1 MPSPSS
7 TWKVDVA
14 LTLCNPL
21 ALAGLCPHPARAI
34 SFFNLEVDNHAAV
47 CYIICIGQKT
57 NEADMKLSTVAAG
70 FVNGA
75 VVAGMVAV
83 GVVSAQDAEAQA
95 RLAPIT
101 QEDKHCLQ
109 QNIYFEARN
118 QSTIGQVA
126 VAWVTLNRM
135 EETQYP
141 NTVCGVVWQ
150 NKQFSWTHDG
160 KSDKPGNTVLEQRAW
175 EDAGLVAE
183 VTLLDWARARKS
195 PVAQAVMYHADYVTP
210 YWASSYTQVAQIDDH
225 IFYRN

>member
-1 MPSPSS
+1 
-7 TWKVDVA
+7 
-14 LTLCNPL
+14 
-21 ALAGLCPHPARAI
+21 
-34 SFFNLEVDNHAAV
+34 
-47 CYIICIGQKT
+47 
-57 NEADMKLSTVAAG
+57 MKLSTVAAG

>member
-1 MPSPSS
+1 
-7 TWKVDVA
+7 
-14 LTLCNPL
+14 
-21 ALAGLCPHPARAI
+21 
-34 SFFNLEVDNHAAV
+34 
-47 CYIICIGQKT
+47 
-57 NEADMKLSTVAAG
+57 MKLSTVAAG

-160 KSDKPGNTVLEQRAW
+160 KSDRPGSTVLEQAAW
-175 EDAGLVAE
+175 EQAGVVAE
-183 VTLLDWARARKS
+183 VTLLDWARDQAS
-195 PVAQAVMYHADYVTP
+195 PVDVATMYHADYVTP
-210 YWASSYTQVAQIDDH
+210 YWASSYTQVAKIDDH